1 MSIVGDGQ
9 TIFFLLYNFL
19 LFAESIIIN
28 NDTIIINDWAS
39 IFIDINRLLITRI
52 INHYPVVSTLI
63 FIFNY

>member
-39 IFIDINRLLITRI
+39 IFIDINR
-52 INHYPVVSTLI
+52 HYWLHE
-63 FIFNY
+63 

>member
-28 NDTIIINDWAS
+28 NDTIIINDWISFSDFLS
-39 IFIDINRLLITRI
+39 ILIATIDYAN
-52 INHYPVVSTLI
+52 N
-63 FIFNY
+63 